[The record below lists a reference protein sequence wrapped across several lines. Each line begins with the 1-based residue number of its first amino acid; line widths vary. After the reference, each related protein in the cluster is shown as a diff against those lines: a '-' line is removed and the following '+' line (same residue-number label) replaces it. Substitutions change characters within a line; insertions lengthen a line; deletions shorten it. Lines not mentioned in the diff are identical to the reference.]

1 MSRAGVTI
9 CCLAVSLFA
18 LSKEAKAQ
26 SLAPPPAAI
35 PARTE
40 TNLIPGT
47 VQADVV
53 QQTLNAVEQASP
65 DTMPIDLVP
74 VQLPSRT
81 NPMQYAKEGILFHL
95 PARMFLTGT
104 VENSLRLETN
114 IFQTSSHYRQDMIY
128 RILPNITMGYA
139 LSRKTRVSA
148 NYFFLRDQYA
158 FHNSLMSRNI
168 HSVGFE
174 VDRDFQLT
182 PKTTLT
188 TGLFNRQLF
197 MTGSQPFTDIL
208 PSVTLVRRVGQ
219 STILYSSI
227 MGQLRWRNMFTRWQ
241 EGDQFYTIG
250 AIYRKNLW
258 ALSANTTLVSSFGVP
273 SLRGGANNQVFIS
286 TFEIDRQ
293 LTRKLPIIAFVRAQ
307 PIFNIGANQSPG
319 FAGVNFR
326 VYGGLRMDISKP
338 ALFPPKVG
346 KQYQLAKAGE
356 LN

>member
-1 MSRAGVTI
+1 MSRAGI
-9 CCLAVSLFA
+9 IIGCLVAGVCAAPNSV
-18 LSKEAKAQ
+18 AQ
-26 SLAPPPAAI
+26 SLAPPP
-35 PARTE
+35 PAHVE
-40 TNLIPGT
+40 SSLIPGT

-53 QQTLNAVEQASP
+53 TQTINAVEQGSA
-65 DTMPIDLVP
+65 DTMPVDLVP

-81 NPMQYAKEGILFHL
+81 NAMEYVKEGALYHL
-95 PARMFLTGT
+95 PARMFLTGS

-128 RILPNITMGYA
+128 RLLPNVTLGYA

-158 FHNSLMSRNI
+158 FHNALMSRNI
-168 HSVGFE
+168 QSVGFE
-174 VDRDFQLT
+174 IDRDFQLT

-219 STILYSSI
+219 SGILYSSI

-241 EGDQFYTIG
+241 EGDQFYTVG
-250 AIYRKNLW
+250 GIYRKNLW
-258 ALSANTTLVSSFGVP
+258 ALSANTTLVSNFGVQ
-273 SLRGGANNQVFIS
+273 SLRGGANNQVIIM
-286 TFEIDRQ
+286 TLEADRQ
-293 LTRKLPIIAFVRAQ
+293 LARKLPLVAFVRVQ

-326 VYGGLRMDISKP
+326 VYGGLRMDIAKP
-338 ALFPPKVG
+338 ALFPPKLG
-346 KQYQLAKAGE
+346 KQYKLAKSNPDVSS
-356 LN
+356 LQ